1 MTTQPNPY
9 PLFINGQPVTASQLN
24 PLAFAGFA
32 HFTAMQVRNAKI
44 KALDLHLDRLRNASL
59 DLFGRAPSDELLR
72 SYIRMAVQEGAR
84 DQSMTVTVFS
94 PHGEFTADSMDV
106 EPEVLVRTAAPSD
119 GPKGPLRL
127 SAIAHQR
134 PLAAIK
140 HVGEVGKTY
149 YLHQAIRQGFDDAA
163 FLDHRGHLS
172 EATIWNLAF
181 WDGDTVIWPRAEM
194 LKGTMMGMVQRQL
207 ARLGVPQR
215 HESITLERLDELSG
229 AAVMNSWTPAI
240 PVTAIAS
247 HAIEEARPFVE
258 LLHEAYE
265 AEPADFP

>member
-44 KALDLHLDRLRNASL
+44 KALDLHLDHLRNASM

-194 LKGTMMGMVQRQL
+194 LIGTMMGMVQRQL